1 MRVDEAIAAVKRNS
15 SHAGELID
23 DNYIATEVASVLVD
37 EVEELEAA
45 LADMTEARD
54 ALAVQFEFAK
64 AELWCF
70 DDRIMYASVMDSYE
84 RLGAKV
90 KELCAALAER
100 VAEIKLLQEELIEAR
115 THYGFGPG
123 RRYQIMNC
131 DHPWHRNPGLITIC
145 PQCAISAAKEAD
157 RVATTGPALIIPT
170 IGPTPGT
177 AVLAAKGEN

>member
-1 MRVDEAIAAVKRNS
+1 MPDAIP
-15 SHAGELID
+15 LD
-23 DNYIATEVASVLVD
+23 QD
-37 EVEELEAA
+37 EVLWLLAKAIDQRQPIDGLKIVRQWMDGAADRIAELEAA
-45 LADMTEARD
+45 LA
-54 ALAVQFEFAK
+54 K
-64 AELWCF
+64 
-70 DDRIMYASVMDSYE
+70 
-84 RLGAKV
+84 
-90 KELCAALAER
+90 R

-157 RVATTGPALIIPT
+157 RVATMGPALIIPT

-177 AVLAAKGEN
+177 AVLAAKGGRDG